1 MKLEIRNC
9 KTPFFQDYKKE
20 NEKEIAA
27 TIKHATLQEW
37 TNYITAA
44 LLLHEEQSI
53 SMIVKLRLEN
63 SFY

>member
-20 NEKEIAA
+20 NEKEIA

-44 LLLHEEQSI
+44 LLLHDEQNISI
-53 SMIVKLRLEN
+53 NVKLRLEN
-63 SFY
+63 SF